1 MIMTNN
7 DFHHPPHLEVDDL
20 HMTRAVPVLT
30 HEKEP
35 VCIMV
40 TVKFMVPVE
49 QRIGRGMENNA
60 EKTINLNTMDLNI
73 KLR

>member
-1 MIMTNN
+1 
-7 DFHHPPHLEVDDL
+7 
-20 HMTRAVPVLT
+20 MTRAVPVLT